1 MSVDSAPAPKSRS
14 PLRKLRIIDLVRP
27 HWKALA
33 IAVIAVFGET
43 LASILDPWPIKIVVD
58 NILKAKTLT
67 GIVGQAVTRTFG
79 HGPYAVLSFAVAAV
93 AVVAIVGAISAY
105 FEKYLTTSISQWV
118 GHDLRRTIYHHI
130 QRLSLAEHD
139 KTRTGDMITRV
150 TTDIEVIQDF
160 IESALLGILVD
171 VMTIAGMI
179 GVMLYLNW
187 RFTLIALSVMPVL
200 FVVVYRYTRS
210 IKKASRAVRKK
221 EGDLLSVVE
230 EALTSIRVVK
240 AFAREDYEE
249 ERFETESLA
258 NVDAGMQARN
268 LKAKLAPIVAL
279 IVAVGTCLV
288 LWYGARLAMTGSL
301 SAGVLIVFL
310 MYLGNMY
317 KPMRDLSK
325 MTDTVSK
332 AMVGY
337 ERIQEV
343 LDIESVV
350 RDLPGARPA
359 PTFTGRIEFKN
370 VTFSYAPDKPI
381 IKDVSFKIAAGQVA
395 GIVGPSGAGKTSIV
409 SLIPRFYDPAS
420 GQVLIEG
427 TDVRKYK
434 LRSLR
439 DQISFVLQDTLLFN
453 TTIWKNIAYGKP
465 GASSAEIKRAAELA
479 NASEFIEAMPKGYD
493 TIVGERGVTLSGGQ
507 RQRIAI
513 ARAVIRNTPILI
525 LDEPTAGLDAA
536 SEQTVMEAL
545 QNLMKGRTS
554 VVIAHRLGTVRH
566 ADVIFVVKD
575 CALAEQGTHETLMA
589 LNGVY
594 AELLKIQT
602 PVEEPPKPPTPAGA
616 TTPLGAVTPTA
627 PTQPAPIAA

>member
-1 MSVDSAPAPKSRS
+1 V
-14 PLRKLRIIDLVRP
+14 V
-27 HWKALA
+27 
-33 IAVIAVFGET
+33 AVLGET
-43 LASILDPWPIKIVVD
+43 LADVLDPWPIKIVVD
-58 NILKAKTLT
+58 NILKSKPLT
-67 GIVGQAVTRTFG
+67 GILGRIVTGTFG
-79 HGPYAVLSFAVAAV
+79 GGPYAVLNFAVAAV
-93 AVVAIVGAISAY
+93 AVVAILGAVGAY
-105 FEKYLTTSISQWV
+105 FEKYLTTSVSQWV
-118 GHDLRRTIYHHI
+118 GHDLRRTLYHHI

-160 IESALLGILVD
+160 IDSALLGILID
-171 VMTIAGMI
+171 LLTMLGMA
-179 GVMLYLNW
+179 GVMFYLNW

-200 FVVVYRYTRS
+200 FLVVFRYTRR

-221 EGDLLSVVE
+221 EGDLLSVVAE
-230 EALTSIRVVK
+230 VLGSIRVVK

-249 ERFETESLA
+249 KRFEVESLA
-258 NVDAGMQARN
+258 NVDAGMQART
-268 LKAKLAPIVAL
+268 LKARLAPVVQL

-288 LWYGARLAMTGSL
+288 LGYGARLAVAGTL

-310 MYLGNMY
+310 LYLGKMY

-325 MTDTVSK
+325 MTDTASK

-359 PTFTGRIEFKN
+359 PKFSGQIEFKK
-370 VTFSYAPDKPI
+370 VSFGYKADEPI
-381 IKDVSFKIAAGQVA
+381 IKDVSFKIEAGQVA

-409 SLIPRFYDPAS
+409 SLIPRFYDPVS
-420 GQVLIEG
+420 GEVLIEG
-427 TDVRKYK
+427 TDIRQYQ

-453 TTIWKNIAYGKP
+453 TTIWQNIAYGKP
-465 GASSAEIKRAAELA
+465 GAPAAEIKRAAELA
-479 NASEFIEAMPKGYD
+479 NASEFIDAMPDGYD
-493 TIVGERGVTLSGGQ
+493 TMVGERGVTLSGGQ

-513 ARAVIRNTPILI
+513 ARAVIRDTPILI
-525 LDEPTAGLDAA
+525 LDEPTAGLDAG
-536 SEQTVMEAL
+536 SEKTVMEAL
-545 QNLMKGRTS
+545 DKLMKGRTS
-554 VVIAHRLGTVRH
+554 VVIAHRLGTIRN

-575 CALAEQGTHETLMA
+575 TELSERGTHEELMA

-594 AELLKIQT
+594 AELFRIQT
-602 PVEEPPKPPTPAGA
+602 PEEPAKPA
-616 TTPLGAVTPTA
+616 
-627 PTQPAPIAA
+627 

>member
-1 MSVDSAPAPKSRS
+1 MPAMPAERAAAPTSRS
-14 PLRKLRIIDLVRP
+14 PLRKLRIIDLLRP
-27 HWKALA
+27 HWKGLT
-33 IAVIAVFGET
+33 IAVVAVLGET
-43 LASILDPWPIKIVVD
+43 LADILDPWPIKIVVD
-58 NILKAKTLT
+58 NILKAKPLT
-67 GIVGQAVTRTFG
+67 GVLGRLVTGVFG
-79 HGPYAVLSFAVAAV
+79 DGTYAILNLAVAGV
-93 AVVAIVGAISAY
+93 AVVAVVGAVSAY
-105 FEKYLTTSISQWV
+105 FESYLTTNVSQWV

-160 IESALLGILVD
+160 INSALLGILVD
-171 VMTIAGMI
+171 VLTLSGMI
-179 GVMLYLNW
+179 GVMFYLNW
-187 RFTLIALSVMPVL
+187 RFTLVALSVMPVL
-200 FVVVYRYTRS
+200 FLVVFRYTRR

-230 EALTSIRVVK
+230 EVLTSIRVVQ

-249 ERFETESLA
+249 ERFEVESLA
-258 NVDAGMQARN
+258 NVEAGLAART
-268 LKAKLAPIVAL
+268 LKARLAPVVQL
-279 IVAVGTCLV
+279 IVAIGTCLV
-288 LWYGARLAMTGSL
+288 LWFGARLAMSGQF
-301 SAGVLIVFL
+301 SAGLLIVFL
-310 MYLGNMY
+310 MYLGKMY

-359 PTFTGRIEFKN
+359 PKFTGEIEFKN
-370 VTFSYAPDKPI
+370 VSFGYTADKPI
-381 IKDVSFKIAAGQVA
+381 LKDVSLKIEAGQVA

-409 SLIPRFYDPAS
+409 SLIPRFYDPVS
-420 GQVLIEG
+420 GQVAIQG
-427 TDVRKYK
+427 TDIRKYQ
-434 LRSLR
+434 LQSLR

-453 TTIWKNIAYGKP
+453 TTIWQNIAYGKP
-465 GASSAEIKRAAELA
+465 GASAQEIRRAAELA

-493 TIVGERGVTLSGGQ
+493 TMVGERGVTLSGGQ

-513 ARAVIRNTPILI
+513 ARAVIRDTPILI

-536 SEQTVMEAL
+536 SEQSVMEAL
-545 QNLMKGRTS
+545 EKLMKGRTS
-554 VVIAHRLGTVRH
+554 VVIAHRLGTIRH

-575 CALAEQGTHETLMA
+575 CELAERGTHEALMA

-594 AELLKIQT
+594 AELLNIQT
-602 PVEEPPKPPTPAGA
+602 PEEQREPVEA
-616 TTPLGAVTPTA
+616 
-627 PTQPAPIAA
+627 IA